1 MEDTL
6 ALIEKEIP
14 RLRRYARY
22 LVRDGSQADDLV
34 QETLAR
40 AIEKLH
46 TWQTGTNMRA
56 WLFVI
61 MRNSFIS
68 EGRKE
73 QRRPVTSILRDDHP
87 VFAVAGGEETHVAF
101 MDVQKAFESLP
112 GDHRDVLLLVVI
124 EGLKY
129 EEAAAILNVPIGTVR
144 SRVARARMALRD
156 LLQGREDSKV
166 KVLP

>member
-1 MEDTL
+1 MEETL
-6 ALIEKEIP
+6 ALVEKEIP

-22 LVRDGSQADDLV
+22 LARDVNRADDLV
-34 QETLAR
+34 QDTLTR

-46 TWQTGTNMRA
+46 TWQQGTNMRA

-68 EGRKE
+68 EMRNE
-73 QRRPVTSILRDDHP
+73 QRRPVTSIPQDDHP
-87 VFAVAGGEETHVAF
+87 VYAVTSGEDMHVALI
-101 MDVQKAFESLP
+101 DVQRAFELLP
-112 GDHRDVLLLVVI
+112 EDHRDVLHLVVI

-144 SRVARARMALRD
+144 SRVSRARIALRD
-156 LLQGREDSKV
+156 LLAGREDPKV